1 MTPTTKLEA
10 VNIMLST
17 IGESPVN
24 SLSSGLV
31 DAELAET
38 ILDATSRAVQSE
50 TWHFNRELKV
60 RYSPN
65 LQGEIILPQNILKAD
80 GNLDADSINR
90 QTTTGL
96 PLDLVQRG
104 NRMYDKGNHTF
115 KINKAVDLDI
125 VVGLDFDEL
134 PEVAKR
140 YITVKAAR
148 TFQDRVVGSSTLHGF
163 QEKDEARAYYEL
175 KETEGDTSD
184 FNILNNYDVFAV
196 VDRVSGK
203 RIY

>member
-38 ILDATSRAVQSE
+38 ILDATSRSVQSE
-50 TWHFNRELKV
+50 AWFFNRELKV
-60 RYSPN
+60 RYTPN
-65 LQGEIILPQNILKAD
+65 LSGEIILPTNILKAD
-80 GNLDADSINR
+80 SNMDADSINR
-90 QTTTGL
+90 QTTSGQ

-104 NRMYDKGNHTF
+104 SRMYDKKNHTF
-115 KINKAVDLDI
+115 NIGQSVELDI
-125 VVGLDFDEL
+125 VVGLDFGDL

-140 YITVKAAR
+140 YITIKAAR
-148 TFQDRVVGSSTLHGF
+148 TFQDRVVGSQTLHGF
-163 QEKDEARAYYEL
+163 QEQDEARAYYEL

-196 VDRVSGK
+196 IDRISGR

>member
-31 DAELAET
+31 DAEMAET

-50 TWHFNRELKV
+50 TWHFNREKKV

-65 LQGEIILPQNILKAD
+65 LSGEIILPANILKAD
-80 GNLDADSINR
+80 SNIDADSINR
-90 QTTTGL
+90 QTTSGL
-96 PLDLVQRG
+96 ALDLVQRG
-104 NRMYDKGNHTF
+104 NRMYDKRNHTF
-115 KINKAVDLDI
+115 NIGKTVELDI
-125 VVGLDFDEL
+125 VVGLDFDDL

-140 YITVKAAR
+140 YITVKSAR

-163 QEKDEARAYYEL
+163 QEADEARAYYEL

-184 FNILNNYDVFAV
+184 FNILDNYDVFAV
-196 VDRVSGK
+196 VDRISGK

>member
-50 TWHFNRELKV
+50 TWHFNREKKV

-65 LQGEIILPQNILKAD
+65 LNGEIILPANILKAD
-80 GNLDADSINR
+80 ANIDADSINR
-90 QTTTGL
+90 QTTSGL
-96 PLDLVQRG
+96 TLDLVQRG
-104 NRMYDKGNHTF
+104 NRMYDKRNHTF
-115 KINKAVDLDI
+115 NIAKTVELDI
-125 VVGLDFDEL
+125 VVGLDFDDL

-140 YITVKAAR
+140 YITVKSAR

-163 QEKDEARAYYEL
+163 QEADEARAYYEL

-184 FNILNNYDVFAV
+184 FNILDNYDVFAV
-196 VDRVSGK
+196 VDRISGK

>member
-31 DAELAET
+31 DAEMAET
-38 ILDATSRAVQSE
+38 ILEATSRAVQSE

-60 RYSPN
+60 RFSPN
-65 LQGEIILPQNILKAD
+65 LQGEIVLPQNILRAD
-80 GNLDADSINR
+80 SSNAADSINR
-90 QTTTGL
+90 QNTSGI

-104 NRMYDKGNHTF
+104 FRMYDKVKHTF
-115 KINKAVDLDI
+115 NIGKAVDLDI
-125 VVGLDFDEL
+125 VVGLDFDDV

-148 TFQDRVVGSSTLHGF
+148 TFQDRVVGSNTLHGF
-163 QEKDEARAYYEL
+163 QEADEARAYYEL
-175 KETEGDTSD
+175 KEAEGDVAD
-184 FNILNNYDVFAV
+184 FNILNSYDVFAV
-196 VDRVSGK
+196 IDRISGR
-203 RIY
+203 RIS

>member
-50 TWHFNRELKV
+50 TWHFNRESKV
-60 RYSPN
+60 RFSPN
-65 LQGEIILPQNILKAD
+65 LSGEIILPTNILKAD
-80 GNLDADSINR
+80 SNLDADSINR
-90 QTTTGL
+90 QTATGR

-104 NRMYDKGNHTF
+104 TRMYDKANHTF
-115 KINKAVDLDI
+115 NIAKTVELDI
-125 VVGLDFDEL
+125 VVGLDFEEL

-140 YITVKAAR
+140 YITIKAGR

-163 QEKDEARAYYEL
+163 QEADEARAYYEL

-184 FNILNNYDVFAV
+184 FNILNSYDVFAV
-196 VDRVSGK
+196 IDRVAGK

>member
-50 TWHFNRELKV
+50 TWHFNRESKV
-60 RYSPN
+60 RFAPN
-65 LQGEIILPQNILKAD
+65 LSGEIILPTNILKAD
-80 GNLDADSINR
+80 ANLDADSINR
-90 QTTTGL
+90 QTSTGL

-104 NRMYDKGNHTF
+104 TKMYDKYNHTF
-115 KINKAVDLDI
+115 NIGKSVELDI

-140 YITVKAAR
+140 YITIKAGR

-163 QEKDEARAYYEL
+163 QEADEARAYYEL

-196 VDRVSGK
+196 IDRVSGK

>member
-50 TWHFNRELKV
+50 AWHFNRELKV
-60 RYSPN
+60 RFAPN
-65 LQGEIILPQNILKAD
+65 LSGEIILPTNTLKAD
-80 GNLDADSINR
+80 ANLDADSINR
-90 QTTTGL
+90 QTSTGL

-104 NRMYDKGNHTF
+104 TRMYDKTNHTF
-115 KINKAVDLDI
+115 NIGKSVELDI
-125 VVGLDFDEL
+125 VVGLDFDDL

-140 YITVKAAR
+140 YITIKAGR

-163 QEKDEARAYYEL
+163 QEADEARSYYEL

-196 VDRVSGK
+196 IDRVSGR